1 MSPSKHDFRRSIS
14 QSRRTRILFRHRSP
28 RFPTSCLAGHIP
40 HAVQQGSGLGTDQA
54 ISQGSG
60 FAPRA
65 DPNFPHSFPHNPRTG
80 FTYRH
85 RFPRTKNSAIEFFR
99 FFLATVL
106 TRDPGRSPP
115 HPSRVWTEPA
125 PSGFLEP
132 LRRKGRP
139 SARLSASHPG
149 PQISFPAPIP
159 SLVVVTCLFGTP
171 GRPPERPPEPCSDL
185 SRTLP
190 G

>member
-1 MSPSKHDFRRSIS
+1 MSPSKPDFRRSIS
-14 QSRRTRILFRHRSP
+14 QSHRTRILFRHRSP

-40 HAVQQGSGLGTDQA
+40 RAVQQGSGLGTDQA

-65 DPNFPHSFPHNPRTG
+65 DPNFPLSFPHNPRTG

-85 RFPRTKNSAIEFFR
+85 RFPRTKNSAIEFFLIFPCYR
-99 FFLATVL
+99 ARSRPWTVTPASL
-106 TRDPGRSPP
+106 PCVDRTRPLGF
-115 HPSRVWTEPA
+115 
-125 PSGFLEP
+125 SGAFAEE
-132 LRRKGRP
+132 GRP